1 MGNLSFAAY
10 FGFETTVG
18 SNLKISMDD
27 PEQLTDVSY
36 LNKEVLE
43 NIDLFTAKKFK
54 DFAIAVFNKR
64 SKFSI
69 FEMFSTELKFAFKGW
84 FRQKF
89 KRRFLELNTFSKRKY
104 KTENLVHWN
113 SDKCVNCSFS
123 LLLCIV
129 NSIKLEKMT
138 YYDFIMRTEHMFLR
152 SIYDLEISQKLECL
166 DNIRNFYDSFIL
178 FVSVSILLY
187 KFYNEDSNIKYRIF

>member
-43 NIDLFTAKKFK
+43 NIDPFTAKKFK
-54 DFAIAVFNKR
+54 DFAIAVFDKR

-84 FRQKF
+84 FRQKL
-89 KRRFLELNTFSKRKY
+89 KRRFLELNTFSKQKY

-113 SDKCVNCSFS
+113 SGKCVNCGFP
-123 LLLCIV
+123 LLLSIV
-129 NSIKLEKMT
+129 NSIKLENYILWFYYEDRT
-138 YYDFIMRTEHMFLR
+138 YVFEKH
-152 SIYDLEISQKLECL
+152 
-166 DNIRNFYDSFIL
+166 IRPWNFTKIRMSW
-178 FVSVSILLY
+178 
-187 KFYNEDSNIKYRIF
+187 